1 MRFDVRGRVQLSDD
15 AGDVAEAAGSLRE
28 RRASGSPLPLNY
40 AGALIARIGNS
51 PAFAIG
57 NQTNAVVMP
66 ADGTLFLGVN
76 DDEFNDNR
84 GEFVVS
90 MAQIRRRGR

>member
-1 MRFDVRGRVQLSDD
+1 MRFDVRGRVQLSND

-28 RRASGSPLPLNY
+28 RRANGSPLPQNS
-40 AGALIARIGNS
+40 AGALIARVGNS
-51 PAFAIG
+51 PAFPIG
-57 NQTNAVVMP
+57 SQASVVMP
-66 ADGTLFLGVN
+66 ADGPLFLGVN

-90 MAQIRRRGR
+90 VSQARRR